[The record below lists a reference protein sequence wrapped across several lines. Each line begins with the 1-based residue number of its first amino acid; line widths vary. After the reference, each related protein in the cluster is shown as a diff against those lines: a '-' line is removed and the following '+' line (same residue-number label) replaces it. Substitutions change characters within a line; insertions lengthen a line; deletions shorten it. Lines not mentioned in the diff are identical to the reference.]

1 MAHEK
6 ILLID
11 DEDDIRTVAQM
22 SLQMVGG
29 FEVSEADG
37 GEAGLEKAKEILPDL
52 ILLDAMMPGL
62 DGPSTLA
69 RLREI
74 PECKDITVV
83 FLTAKA
89 QRSEIERLGSLDVSG
104 VMTKPFDPMELP
116 NQVRQYL

>member
-1 MAHEK
+1 M
-6 ILLID
+6 
-11 DEDDIRTVAQM
+11 
-22 SLQMVGG
+22 
-29 FEVSEADG
+29 VSEAAG
-37 GEAGLEKAKEILPDL
+37 GEVGLEKAKEILPDL

-69 RLREI
+69 KLREI
-74 PECKDITVV
+74 PECKDIIVV

-104 VMTKPFDPMELP
+104 VMTKPFDPLKLP